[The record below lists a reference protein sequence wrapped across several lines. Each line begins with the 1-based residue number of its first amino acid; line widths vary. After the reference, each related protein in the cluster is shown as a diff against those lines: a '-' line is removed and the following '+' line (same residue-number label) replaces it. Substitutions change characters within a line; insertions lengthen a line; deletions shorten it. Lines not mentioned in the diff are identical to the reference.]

1 MKNPA
6 RFAVA
11 IALALAVC
19 GPVLAQKQAKAA
31 ENIAKG
37 MIQFQGNLT
46 SVKTQVD
53 TVLKSLQDL
62 TTASSPDVVKK
73 YEAFAKEV
81 RNTTDLKEDVQAR
94 AKQVTAKR
102 DKFLKAWSDDQ
113 KDIQNEDLRKAS
125 ESRQA
130 ELSPIVD
137 RLKTAMSSA
146 GETSTPF
153 LQNMNDLV
161 LFLGNDLS
169 PTAMTTAAP
178 LIGKCNDGG
187 TTLQGDLDAGIAAVG
202 ELVTFF
208 QPQGVK

>member
-1 MKNPA
+1 MKNSA

-11 IALALAVC
+11 VALALAVC

-37 MIQFQGNLT
+37 MTKFQGNLT
-46 SVKTQVD
+46 SAKTQVD

-62 TTASSPDVVKK
+62 TTATSPDVMKK
-73 YEAFAKEV
+73 YEAFVKEV
-81 RNTTDLKEDVQAR
+81 KNTTDLKQDVQAR
-94 AKQVTAKR
+94 AKEVNADR
-102 DKFLKAWSDDQ
+102 DKFVKAWSDDQ
-113 KDIQNEDLRKAS
+113 KDIQNEDLRKAA
-125 ESRQA
+125 EARQA

-146 GETSTPF
+146 GETSAPF

-187 TTLQGDLDAGIAAVG
+187 TRLQGDLDAGIAAVG

>member
-1 MKNPA
+1 MKNSA

-11 IALALAVC
+11 VGLALALC

-37 MIQFQGNLT
+37 MIKFQGNLT
-46 SVKTQVD
+46 SAKTQVD

-62 TTASSPDVVKK
+62 TTASSPDVMKK
-73 YEAFAKEV
+73 YEVFVKEV
-81 RNTTDLKEDVQAR
+81 KNTTDLKQDVQAR
-94 AKQVTAKR
+94 AKEVNADR
-102 DKFLKAWSDDQ
+102 DKFVKAWSDDQ
-113 KDIQNEDLRKAS
+113 KDIQNEDLRKAA

-137 RLKTAMSSA
+137 RLKTAMSGA
-146 GETSTPF
+146 GETSAPF

-169 PTAMTTAAP
+169 PAAMTAAAP

-187 TTLQGDLDAGIAAVG
+187 TKLQGDLDAGIAAVG